1 MMIASKTAVAHTWLS
16 DWRRI
21 ESRLLAHVPMGLRV
35 ALRRDE
41 NGCSEAYATDDSTAT
56 FLLHTAFN
64 HIAEAH
70 IIDIAALLCRV
81 AVKWDLDHPSAITA
95 SD

>member
-1 MMIASKTAVAHTWLS
+1 MMIVNNTAVTPTWLS

-21 ESRLLAHVPMGLRV
+21 EPGLLAHDPTGLRV
-35 ALRRDE
+35 ALWHGE
-41 NGCSEAYATDDSTAT
+41 NGCSEAYATDDSAAT
-56 FLLHTAFN
+56 FLQHAAF
-64 HIAEAH
+64 HQIAEAH